1 MCQLVLQDL
10 LLSSSLSFL
19 ASFLNNLTLIQ
30 CATDSIHWFVCCSL
44 SLSDMFPSLYS
55 LLFLLFFSKMFT
67 RFANS
72 LPKSLLKH
80 HHFSE
85 AYIIFSPNCSASS
98 NIVYS
103 LLVNFLYYVF
113 HLTNWKTLGRQ
124 GFLTVLFTTVSLAT
138 KPFLTHM
145 SFSIN
150 VG

>member
-1 MCQLVLQDL
+1 MCDRQHSLV
-10 LLSSSLSFL
+10 
-19 ASFLNNLTLIQ
+19 
-30 CATDSIHWFVCCSL
+30 C
-44 SLSDMFPSLYS
+44 
-55 LLFLLFFSKMFT
+55 LLFSELVRHVPIFIFTTLSAFFSKMFT

-113 HLTNWKTLGRQ
+113 HPTNWKTLGRQ

-150 VG
+150 VGWMNKSVKNSSMYVLFSIVC